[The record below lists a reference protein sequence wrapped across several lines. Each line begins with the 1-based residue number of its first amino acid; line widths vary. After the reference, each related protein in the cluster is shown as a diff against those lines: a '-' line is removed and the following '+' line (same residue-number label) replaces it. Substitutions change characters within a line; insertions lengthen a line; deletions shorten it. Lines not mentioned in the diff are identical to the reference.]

1 MTVLNI
7 TYEGQSADYELQ
19 LDRGATD
26 ADIKR
31 IAIELVRSG
40 GAKGLYIANL
50 RQDAFTTFVV
60 DRMRSPD
67 GEERIYL
74 RPKVPFGLR

>member
-50 RQDAFTTFVV
+50 RQDAFATFVV

-74 RPKVPFGLR
+74 RPKVPFGA